1 MGKDPDR
8 WTWGDLHTV
17 TFRNQS
23 LGESGIAPVE
33 ALFNRGP
40 FRTSG
45 GSIMV
50 NATGWDA
57 APNQD
62 GTSYQVDVIPSERMI
77 VDLGNLQN
85 SLAVI
90 STGQS
95 GHAYHPHYID
105 MADLWR
111 NIGYHPMHWERE
123 SIEQDAEDHL
133 RLLP

>member
-1 MGKDPDR
+1 
-8 WTWGDLHTV
+8 V

-23 LGESGIAPVE
+23 LGTSGIAPIE

-50 NATGWDA
+50 NATDWDA
-57 APNQD
+57 ARENVAEA
-62 GTSYQVDVIPSERMI
+62 YQIESIPSMRMI

-85 SLAVI
+85 SLSI
-90 STGQS
+90 LPTGQS

-111 NIGYHPMHWERE
+111 NIQYHPMHWERAQ
-123 SIEQDAEDHL
+123 IEQDAEGHL